1 MGIAAATA
9 SADTLSI
16 TFQDFG
22 GARAKVS
29 DVSPTSI
36 ETGTT
41 SAVVCTGNLSEDV
54 TGASFDT
61 TIKAS
66 GVTVASCNG
75 DASKDV
81 VCKLPLGVGAITLK
95 ATTFPLKA
103 DTVKINTEVQLSS
116 LVPASLASTDIHI
129 EGTADS
135 GDKLVCLDLHGQ
147 KQATLAEIAESVNA
161 AGLSWKAEAPEKF
174 ASLEDVSPF
183 LGAFLPGDAQYEEP
197 EVADI
202 PAINAALPDSFD
214 SAENW
219 PQCSVIGNVRDQSS
233 CGSCWAFG
241 SVSSFESRACIS
253 TGNDVKYSPED
264 TAFCSNA
271 GYGCQGGNS
280 AWNYFSSTGVV
291 TGGDYT
297 DIGSRLSVAP
307 TSAALS
313 RV

>member
-103 DTVKINTEVQLSS
+103 GTVKINTEVQLSS
-116 LVPASLASTDIHI
+116 SVPASLASTDIHI

-135 GDKLVCLDLHGQ
+135 GDKLVCLDLHTQ
-147 KQATLAEIAESVNA
+147 KQATATGDCSSAACPDVCTCATTSCAAQTNACLAD
-161 AGLSWKAEAPEKF
+161 AGR
-174 ASLEDVSPF
+174 
-183 LGAFLPGDAQYEEP
+183 AQKQ
-197 EVADI
+197 
-202 PAINAALPDSFD
+202 
-214 SAENW
+214 
-219 PQCSVIGNVRDQSS
+219 QC
-233 CGSCWAFG
+233 AFG
-241 SVSSFESRACIS
+241 CACGDLDCLSACVGADDLAGAVLGCIKTSCSSGL
-253 TGNDVKYSPED
+253 TV
-264 TAFCSNA
+264 
-271 GYGCQGGNS
+271 
-280 AWNYFSSTGVV
+280 
-291 TGGDYT
+291 
-297 DIGSRLSVAP
+297 
-307 TSAALS
+307 
-313 RV
+313 